1 MPRSPI
7 IVPRSGLILPRQRV
21 VPVGL
26 RGFGSLMSDG
36 VDDYVE
42 GTNPI
47 SGSQQCTLVS
57 WVKCRRRAGTTQV
70 VMQLG
75 NSATGE
81 AQMLCV
87 TPSDTWGG
95 GIYGVMSISSG
106 VVVDDS
112 WHRVVYVYP
121 GPGEPSF
128 VAVDGEVRATF
139 APSAASVAG
148 TAARLFLRCGSVG
161 YPFAG
166 STWDSRAYSRAWTPQ
181 EVAADYAGEWVDP
194 TGLARWWTGENPGYG
209 STCREEI
216 GGTDD
221 AITGALWKPDVPRK
235 PRRIVEDVRAAPF
248 LMGGSSVLMVPNSI
262 AIRPEAQSC
271 GWMCW
276 VWRDKYVSTAHNQLL
291 MTTGGMVAP
300 FYVHGAGP
308 FTAYFQD
315 GSVGVAVTG
324 PFGRSE
330 HGWIHFA
337 TVIDRSSGYV
347 SMYINASLVGRSSI
361 GALGSVSPTSDMSLG
376 NGAAYTRTAFNDLIW
391 RKGAPFT
398 RDEIAA
404 YYYDGI
410 VPSTPSGCIQIHW
423 PLDEGSGTT
432 VRSIPAG
439 YEGTL
444 TSASWTTRTRS
455 KARSAA

>member
-1 MPRSPI
+1 MRLY
-7 IVPRSGLILPRQRV
+7 V
-21 VPVGL
+21 
-26 RGFGSLMSDG
+26 DG
-36 VDDYVE
+36 
-42 GTNPI
+42 
-47 SGSQQCTLVS
+47 TLT
-57 WVKCRRRAGTTQV
+57 AT
-70 VMQLG
+70 
-75 NSATGE
+75 SAT
-81 AQMLCV
+81 V
-87 TPSDTWGG
+87 TPSIGAESSRIGHGFSAFPIHGNVWDAR
-95 GIYGVMSISSG
+95 IY
-106 VVVDDS
+106 
-112 WHRVVYVYP
+112 
-121 GPGEPSF
+121 
-128 VAVDGEVRATF
+128 T
-139 APSAASVAG
+139 
-148 TAARLFLRCGSVG
+148 
-161 YPFAG
+161 
-166 STWDSRAYSRAWTPQ
+166 RAWTPQ
-181 EVAADYAGEWVDP
+181 EVAADFAGEWVDP

-221 AITGALWKPDVPRK
+221 AIVGALWKPDAPRK

-248 LMGGSSVLMVPNSI
+248 LMGGSSVLQIPNSI

-291 MTTGGMVAP
+291 VTTGGMVAP

-308 FTAYFQD
+308 FTAYFHD
-315 GSVGVAVTG
+315 GSVGATVTG

-330 HGWIHFA
+330 HGWMHFA
-337 TVIDRSSGYV
+337 TVIDRSSGYA

-376 NGAAYTRTAFNDLIW
+376 DGAANTRTAFNDLIW

-404 YYYDGI
+404 HYYNGI
-410 VPSTPSGCIQIHW
+410 VPATPSGCIQIHW

-444 TSASWTTRTRS
+444 SSASWTTRTRS
-455 KARSAA
+455 RARSAA

>member
-26 RGFGSLMSDG
+26 RGFGSLWGDG

-47 SGSQQCTLVS
+47 SGSQPCTLVA
-57 WVKCRRRAGTTQV
+57 WAKCRRRAGTFQIIMQV
-70 VMQLG
+70 G
-75 NSATGE
+75 NSATNQSHMFFVSS
-81 AQMLCV
+81 AN
-87 TPSDTWGG
+87 TWGG
-95 GIYGVMSISSG
+95 GIYGISNINSRI
-106 VVVDDS
+106 VVDDA
-112 WHRVVYVYP
+112 WHRVAYVYP
-121 GPGEPSF
+121 GSSDSTF
-128 VAVDGEVRATF
+128 VAVDGVVRATY
-139 APSAASVAG
+139 PLTSAAVAG
-148 TAARLFLRCGSVG
+148 SVARLFLRPGTSL

-166 STWDSRAYSRAWTPQ
+166 SICDARVYSRAWTPQ
-181 EVAADYAGEWVDP
+181 EVADDYAGKWVDP

-221 AITGALWKPDVPRK
+221 AIVGALWKPDAPRK

-248 LMGGSSVLMVPNSI
+248 LMGGSSVLQIPNSI

-291 MTTGGMVAP
+291 VTTGGMVAP

-308 FTAYFQD
+308 FTAYFHD
-315 GSVGVAVTG
+315 GSVGATVTG

-330 HGWIHFA
+330 HGWMHFA
-337 TVIDRSSGYV
+337 TVIDRSSGYA

-376 NGAAYTRTAFNDLIW
+376 DGAANTRTAFNDLIW

-404 YYYDGI
+404 HYYNGI
-410 VPSTPSGCIQIHW
+410 VPATPSGCIQIHW

-444 TSASWTTRTRS
+444 SSASWTTRTRS
-455 KARSAA
+455 RARSAA